1 MTVIRAQIIF
11 FNYLVEFEIIL
22 NQFLTTGFH
31 FLSCDSLNTLRRES
45 GREGIR
51 LVWLAKSN
59 LNPSENVFL
68 GCLSRIEIIYE

>member
-45 GREGIR
+45 GEGR
-51 LVWLAKSN
+51 NKTCVA
-59 LNPSENVFL
+59 
-68 GCLSRIEIIYE
+68 C